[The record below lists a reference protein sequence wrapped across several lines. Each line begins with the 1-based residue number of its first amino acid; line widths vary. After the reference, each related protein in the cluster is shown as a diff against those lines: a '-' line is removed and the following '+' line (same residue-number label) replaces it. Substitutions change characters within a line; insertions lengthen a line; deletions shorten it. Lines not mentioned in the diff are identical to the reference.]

1 MILSQGRRRGL
12 QKQRAKNEPLT
23 AAKEEDF
30 IMENQLVWKDE
41 FSIGVDIIDKE
52 HKRLFKIINKL
63 FSFSE
68 EDKKSQ
74 WACQEGIKFF
84 KDHAMKHFA
93 DEEEYMAS
101 IDYKDILVHKHIHAG
116 FRNNT
121 LPALEEELERSDYS
135 PDAVAH
141 FLGVCAGWLIG
152 HTLTEDRA
160 IKGED
165 SSKWRSL
172 LPSDELNAMQKTI
185 VQLIYDMFQLESSMI
200 SDAYGGEK
208 FGKGVYYRLVYGTK
222 QDEKWEIILVFEEM
236 LLINTVGKVLGLQT
250 NKLDSMLINAAR
262 YTAQQFVGRIREH
275 LPDADLQEMQ
285 EENLLTYEQFRK
297 VFERHNPQV
306 SLLFDTGAGYFA
318 FCVIA
323 PHLLQNGVGTA
334 ISMDNAI
341 SEIEEYLTQR
351 EASKAEEQPKILI
364 VDDSMTIRQGMKQLL
379 EEDYEIAVATSGV
392 AAIRSI
398 TLDRPD
404 LVLLDYEM
412 PVCDGKQ
419 VLEMIRSDDS
429 LAELPV
435 FFLTGR
441 VDPESVKKVI
451 PLKPEG
457 YLSKYLKPE
466 DIKSNIDKFFE
477 RRQA

>member
-1 MILSQGRRRGL
+1 
-12 QKQRAKNEPLT
+12 
-23 AAKEEDF
+23 
-30 IMENQLVWKDE
+30 MENQLVWKDE
-41 FSIGVDIIDKE
+41 YSIGVDTIDKE

-63 FSFSE
+63 FAFSE
-68 EDKKSQ
+68 EEKKSQ

-93 DEEEYMAS
+93 EEEKYMAS
-101 IDYKDILVHKHIHAG
+101 IDYKDIQTHKHIHAA
-116 FRNNT
+116 FRQKT
-121 LPALEEELERSDYS
+121 LPALEEELEQSDFS
-135 PDAVAH
+135 PEAVDH

-160 IKGED
+160 ITGES
-165 SSKWRSL
+165 SSKWGDL
-172 LPSDELNAMQKTI
+172 LPSDQVNALEKTI
-185 VQLIYDMFQLESSMI
+185 VQLIYDMFQLESRAI
-200 SDAYGGEK
+200 SEVYGGEK
-208 FGKGVYYRLVYGTK
+208 FGRGIYYRLVYGTR
-222 QDEKWEIILVFEEM
+222 QDEKWEIVLVFEEK

-275 LPDADLQEMQ
+275 LPDADLEEMQ
-285 EENLLTYEQFRK
+285 EENLLTYEQFQK
-297 VFERHNPQV
+297 LFEKEQPQV

-318 FCVIA
+318 FCAIA
-323 PHLLQNGVGTA
+323 PHLLENGVGNA
-334 ISMDNAI
+334 ISSDNAI
-341 SEIEEYLTQR
+341 AEIEEYLTQH
-351 EASKAEEQPKILI
+351 EASKAAQKPKILVI
-364 VDDSMTIRQGMKQLL
+364 DDSLTIRQGMKQLL
-379 EEDYEIAVATSGV
+379 EENYEISMATSGL

-412 PVCDGKQ
+412 PVCDGRQ
-419 VLEMIRSDDS
+419 VLEMIRSDETLTD
-429 LAELPV
+429 LPV

-466 DIKSNIDKFFE
+466 EIKSNIDKFFE
-477 RRQA
+477 RRNG

>member
-1 MILSQGRRRGL
+1 
-12 QKQRAKNEPLT
+12 
-23 AAKEEDF
+23 
-30 IMENQLVWKDE
+30 MENQLIWKDE
-41 FSIGVDIIDKE
+41 FNIGVETIDKE

-63 FSFSE
+63 FTFTE
-68 EDKKSQ
+68 EEKKSQ

-101 IDYKDILVHKHIHAG
+101 IDYKDISTHKHIHAC
-116 FRNNT
+116 FRNKT

-135 PDAVAH
+135 PESVDH

-160 IKGED
+160 IAGED
-165 SSKWRSL
+165 SSKWGNL
-172 LPSDELNAMQKTI
+172 LPSDELDAMQKTI
-185 VQLIYDMFQLESSMI
+185 VQLIYDMFQLESSLI
-200 SDAYGGEK
+200 SDVYGGEK

-222 QDEKWEIILVFEEM
+222 QDERWEIILVFEEK

-250 NKLDSMLINAAR
+250 NKLDSMLVNAAR

-275 LPDADLQEMQ
+275 LPDVDLQEMQ
-285 EENLLTYEQFRK
+285 EENLLTYEQFQN
-297 VFERHNPQV
+297 VFENQNPQV

-318 FCVIA
+318 FCAIA
-323 PHLLQNGVGTA
+323 PHLLQSGVGTA
-334 ISMDNAI
+334 ISSENAI
-341 SEIEEYLTQR
+341 SQIEDYLTQR
-351 EASKAEEQPKILI
+351 EASKSEERPKILV
-364 VDDSMTIRQGMKQLL
+364 VDDSMTIRQGIKQLL
-379 EEDYEIAVATSGV
+379 GEDYEVAMAASGV

-398 TLDRPD
+398 TLNRPD

-412 PVCDGKQ
+412 PVCNGKQ

-466 DIKSNIDKFFE
+466 DIRKNIDSFFE
-477 RRQA
+477 RKKASSTDE